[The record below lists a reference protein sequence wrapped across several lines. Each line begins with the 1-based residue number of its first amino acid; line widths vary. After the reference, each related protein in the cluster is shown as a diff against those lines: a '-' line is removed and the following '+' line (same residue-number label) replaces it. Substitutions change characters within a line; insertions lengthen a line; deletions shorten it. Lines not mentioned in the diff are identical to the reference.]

1 MVSNSR
7 DRNIDSSRRED
18 ARKGQ
23 VTRCEVIYVRPHVAP
38 YPEDKDFNTVDMRMI
53 DWPREGNAPL
63 ILDYVKLNSLLRYHG
78 KFQGEPWTPR
88 IGDMI
93 YVYWLEE
100 REALVLGLCT
110 SIEQE
115 PVCRSQADAHH
126 QEYVFKL
133 CPWEEPKT
141 NDDKNYIEFPDPKH
155 PECYKWWPKTRDSLH
170 IFDCLEGHNTP
181 SCCGQ
186 ACNSLDDHQSST
198 CFKNFSDISPTTID
212 LPLRFKFLHHCGS
225 FWYYDEDGTIH
236 IAGKVSGS
244 LKNQQIFYPSGKILL
259 ENVVDSC
266 SAILDDDGDIKLNP
280 AAKVIVDG
288 DMVITGTCTHNA
300 CSCDNAAAASG
311 CDVAVALEDN
321 IIKIVDKEGTVI
333 EEGVLGV
340 DDTACLQAGID
351 ACPQNGKMFICPGTF
366 TLEADKLFYLNGSGP
381 ETADNPF
388 YYCLGVLDGKN
399 IALEGSGVGSTI
411 LKLAAGQHYEN
422 HHAVMIMNRAHWWGD
437 GATMFVVSDM
447 TIDGNR
453 DEQAEWYYDGPG
465 LILTG
470 SLASNFRFQ
479 RLWLKDSF
487 GYGIY
492 CGNNGSGPIN
502 GLVINDIR
510 ATNCYKTAIMT
521 DTVCGLLINN
531 CIIEDSDCGLQCVGN
546 QPDYLTRSRDAIVIS
561 DVICRRAGITLWT
574 VNDVTMNGVY
584 MDCTGAPLQ
593 YGLLLHS
600 CIRVNISGS
609 RFVNNTNYK
618 YSTFIDANT
627 YMEDGPCE
635 VFLNNCDF
643 EGSYAFRILGEAVCH
658 VHNGRIQGYRTCVYM
673 IGEYMS
679 PVACKLNL
687 HGVDV
692 LALQPI
698 GEDPEPTLLVD
709 IAEGGEVL
717 FDRCI
722 ASKAGYFQV
731 ATGGKYFARDCIGAG
746 LEGHNSR
753 WRKEEGTFNP
763 TPASTSTIT
772 TLIDRT
778 GAVSIGTPVRYEIA
792 GVIYYGLV
800 MNITTTTITIA
811 GPPLSDDIDDLYFGV
826 SEMVIQMDHD
836 VPGLFAAS
844 AEDELIKTIK
854 KSHSVWRGRPAYLVQ
869 IGHIVQT
876 LDSTDQPEVT
886 ASINSGVVGTDNTN
900 TGLSVALVLQSTS
913 IGINPSNYR
922 IEYGDVI
929 ELATTAGGTGDV
941 SDLTAFLTF
950 VSEA

>member
-1 MVSNSR
+1 MA
-7 DRNIDSSRRED
+7 NIYLAGER
-18 ARKGQ
+18 
-23 VTRCEVIYVRPHVAP
+23 IP
-38 YPEDKDFNTVDMRMI
+38 PEDLPDFKAVINRGETKFKVTVTARAM
-53 DWPREGNAPL
+53 
-63 ILDYVKLNSLLRYHG
+63 
-78 KFQGEPWTPR
+78 
-88 IGDMI
+88 
-93 YVYWLEE
+93 
-100 REALVLGLCT
+100 
-110 SIEQE
+110 
-115 PVCRSQADAHH
+115 
-126 QEYVFKL
+126 
-133 CPWEEPKT
+133 
-141 NDDKNYIEFPDPKH
+141 
-155 PECYKWWPKTRDSLH
+155 
-170 IFDCLEGHNTP
+170 
-181 SCCGQ
+181 
-186 ACNSLDDHQSST
+186 
-198 CFKNFSDISPTTID
+198 FSDAQLAACTLGSIVAASIDEVSYTGTVTGIGFRESYSICQIEEATITTS
-212 LPLRFKFLHHCGS
+212 GS
-225 FWYYDEDGTIH
+225 GGAGSSYYDIVI
-236 IAGKVSGS
+236 IA
-244 LKNQQIFYPSGKILL
+244 
-259 ENVVDSC
+259 
-266 SAILDDDGDIKLNP
+266 
-280 AAKVIVDG
+280 
-288 DMVITGTCTHNA
+288 
-300 CSCDNAAAASG
+300 
-311 CDVAVALEDN
+311 EDN
-321 IIKIVDKEGTVI
+321 IIRVQDNEGNILDEGT
-333 EEGVLGV
+333 LGV
-340 DDTACLQAGID
+340 DDTDCFDTAVAN
-351 ACPQNGKMFICPGTF
+351 CPQNGKIFICPGTF
-366 TLEADKLFYLNGSGP
+366 TLEANKIFYLNGSS
-381 ETADNPF
+381 EEEASNPF
-388 YYCLGVLDGKN
+388 YYAIGILDGQN
-399 IALEGSGVGSTI
+399 IVLEGSGVGSTI
-411 LKLAAGQHYEN
+411 LKLAPGQHYEN
-422 HHAVMIMNRAHWWGD
+422 HHAVMILNRAHWWGD

-521 DTVCGLLINN
+521 DTVCGLLVNN

-546 QPDYLTRSRDAIVIS
+546 QPDYLTRPRDAIVIS

-709 IAEGGEVL
+709 IAEGGDVL
-717 FDRCI
+717 FDRCN

-731 ATGGKYFARDCIGAG
+731 AAGGKYFARDCIGAG

-778 GAVSIGTPVRYEIA
+778 GAISIGTPVRYEIA

-800 MNITTTTITIA
+800 MNITTTTLTIA

-836 VPGLFAAS
+836 VPGAFAAS
-844 AEDELIKTIK
+844 AEDELIKTIR
-854 KSHSVWRGRPAYLVQ
+854 KSHSVWRGKPAYLVQ

-876 LDSTDQPEVT
+876 LDTSAQPKVT
-886 ASINSGVVGTDNTN
+886 ASINGSVVGTDNTN

-913 IGINPSNYR
+913 VGINPSNYR

-929 ELATTAGGTGDV
+929 ELETTADGTGDA